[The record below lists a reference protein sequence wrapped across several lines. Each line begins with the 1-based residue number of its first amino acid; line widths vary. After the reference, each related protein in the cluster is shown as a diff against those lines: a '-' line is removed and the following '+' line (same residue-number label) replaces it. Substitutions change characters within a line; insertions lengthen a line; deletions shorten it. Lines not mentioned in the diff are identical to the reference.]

1 MIPLRF
7 LSKMGTYKIQLEG
20 VTVDVR
26 IVNRAE
32 VVAIGLAELKPLIGL
47 TTVVGLMVKFKAS
60 IINNPQM
67 LQLCVRTCCL
77 LIQLG
82 SLDSIS
88 QCLKDFLRDPKIC
101 FVGDGMSRGLSGLKT
116 YCRIECKSGI
126 ELCELVAMILKMPR
140 YLSGGPG
147 LGTLSDAAG
156 LGAVNFPKT
165 VKFDCRAKVFN
176 DEELMC
182 AIHSVY
188 CSHNIG
194 SKMLAMLL

>member
-7 LSKMGTYKIQLEG
+7 LSKMGTYRIQLEG

-26 IVNRAE
+26 VVNRAE
-32 VVAIGLAELKPLIGL
+32 VIAIGLAELKPLIGL
-47 TTVVGLMVKFKAS
+47 TTAVGLMVKFEAS
-60 IINNPQM
+60 IKNPLM
-67 LQLCVRTCCL
+67 LQLCVGTRCL

-82 SLDSIS
+82 SLDSIP
-88 QCLKDFLRDPKIC
+88 QCLKDFLGDPEIC
-101 FVGDGMSRGLSGLKT
+101 FVGVGMSEGLSGLKT

-126 ELCELVAMILKMPR
+126 ELCELVAMLLKMPR

-156 LGAVNFPKT
+156 LGAVHCPKT

-176 DEELMC
+176 DEELMF

-188 CSHNIG
+188 CSHKIG